1 MSNPIW
7 KMNIWTKIYSF
18 IKEYRSLRHGGYRIF
33 LKRNPLNREMQTFFL
48 HWNKVLNFRF
58 EELFGFMLCIL
69 YNISDTHFFNLLYL
83 TDSLFLNLPF
93 YSSVQVLNVNVPRI
107 KYLFEDIYFNK
118 YVSFEG
124 WKLNINS

>member
-1 MSNPIW
+1 
-7 KMNIWTKIYSF
+7 
-18 IKEYRSLRHGGYRIF
+18 
-33 LKRNPLNREMQTFFL
+33 
-48 HWNKVLNFRF
+48 
-58 EELFGFMLCIL
+58 MLCIL

-124 WKLNINS
+124 